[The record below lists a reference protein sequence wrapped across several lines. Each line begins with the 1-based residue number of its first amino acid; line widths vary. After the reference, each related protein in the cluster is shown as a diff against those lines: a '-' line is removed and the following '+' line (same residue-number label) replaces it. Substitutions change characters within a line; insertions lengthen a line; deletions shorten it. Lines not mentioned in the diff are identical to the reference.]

1 MWWQR
6 LKNLPCL
13 ASFLQA
19 KHCLLLLP
27 LLLNVD
33 GQHYLVI
40 PDPDIKTVYL
50 RVGGESPAF
59 DLVSEP
65 QQQLE
70 HHGLQDR
77 STEAFYARGEEGG
90 AEEINLRNN
99 SQQMARLHDCEHQKR
114 RKMASIPFTQNLA
127 AKENYKQGPYWC
139 RRLNKRHTD

>member
-27 LLLNVD
+27 LLLDVD
-33 GQHYLVI
+33 GQLYLVI

-65 QQQLE
+65 QQQ
-70 HHGLQDR
+70 R
-77 STEAFYARGEEGG
+77 SRES
-90 AEEINLRNN
+90 I
-99 SQQMARLHDCEHQKR
+99 QLHV
-114 RKMASIPFTQNLA
+114 
-127 AKENYKQGPYWC
+127 
-139 RRLNKRHTD
+139 